1 MPVKKDIDIP
11 VVEEVYVAAE
21 KVYNESFKVEEW
33 NAYLIN
39 NRDETIE
46 MALIVSKGYDDEKQ
60 TSVIRHKLEK
70 LPSKSFAKIEFL
82 QEEVLKLNN
91 QFQVTFFAGGK
102 MFEKKYIFRKNSVNE
117 KALREIPIIPNR
129 GILAE

>member
-1 MPVKKDIDIP
+1 MKKDIDIP
-11 VVEEVYVAAE
+11 VVEEVYVAAV

-39 NRDETIE
+39 NRDEAIE
-46 MALIVSKGYDDEKQ
+46 MALIVSKGYDDKKQ